1 MEQWENRDKEADNV
15 IESSYRKQKSKA
27 DIESRDEEAQV
38 LIVCYTGRCLRAVSL
53 KVGGAATWGV
63 VDEPSHRPHL

>member
-1 MEQWENRDKEADNV
+1 MERWENRDKD
-15 IESSYRKQKSKA
+15 A

-53 KVGGAATWGV
+53 KEGGAATWGGV
-63 VDEPSHRPHL
+63 QSPTAPVTAHKTRRQHGD